1 MEPPRV
7 DLSQFLD
14 CIPDGCFAV
23 ADDWTVTYL
32 NRACE
37 TYVGRQRHE
46 LLGRPVWDAHPALR
60 GSECER
66 ELRAAMSERIAK
78 RVELASA
85 VQPGHILEL
94 RIAPSNGGLAVVMRD
109 VTTERRREQV
119 LRESEVRFRTLADS
133 APVIIWITEQGGR
146 STYLSRRWFEFTGQ
160 TPEEAQGGGALEVIH
175 PEDRQ
180 EVVRVFL
187 EADAR
192 REPFRLDYRLRRAD
206 GEWRWV
212 IGAGSPRF
220 ADDGSFMGHVG
231 SVIDITERKQ
241 AEERLRLLAREVD
254 HRAKNILALV
264 QVMIRQTRASSV
276 EEFIRVAT
284 GRLHAIGRAH
294 TLLAQGRWIGADLDR
309 LVHEELALFRIGR
322 NARVR
327 VSGPPTRLGP
337 EAAQSLA
344 MVLHELSTNAIKHG
358 ALSVPQGAVDVEW
371 TGGGDAP
378 LILRWIE
385 TGGPAVQ
392 SPREAGV
399 GLDVIRR
406 IAADQLG
413 GAARFEWRG
422 EGVVCEFV
430 VPADKLVRGSV

>member
-7 DLSQFLD
+7 DLSKFLD

-23 ADDWTVTYL
+23 AGDWSLTYL
-32 NRACE
+32 NLACE
-37 TYVGRQRHE
+37 TYVGRKRDE
-46 LLGRPVWDAHPALR
+46 LLGRSIWDAHPALC

-66 ELRAAMSERIAK
+66 ELRAAMVD
-78 RVELASA
+78 RVTKQVEIPSA
-85 VQPGHILEL
+85 VNPGHVVEL
-94 RIAPSNGGLAVVMRD
+94 RIFPAEDGLAVVLRD
-109 VTTERRREQV
+109 ITLERRRDQA
-119 LRESEVRFRTLADS
+119 LRESEARFRTLAES
-133 APVIIWITEQGGR
+133 APVIIWTTEPDGR
-146 STYLSRRWFEFTGQ
+146 SAYLNRRWLELTGQ
-160 TPEEAQGGGALEVIH
+160 TAEEAQGAGPLAAMH
-175 PEDRQ
+175 PEDRD
-180 EVVRVFL
+180 EVVRVFT
-187 EADAR
+187 EASER
-192 REPFRLDYRLRRAD
+192 REGFRLDYRLRRAD

-212 IGAGSPRF
+212 ICAGAPRIG
-220 ADDGSFMGHVG
+220 DDGSFLGFVG
-231 SVIDITERKQ
+231 SVIDITDRKQ

-264 QVMIRQTRASSV
+264 QVMIRQTRAASV
-276 EEFIRVAT
+276 EEFIRIAT

-327 VSGPPTRLGP
+327 VSGPPIKLGP

-344 MVLHELSTNAIKHG
+344 MVLHELATNAIKYG
-358 ALSVPQGAVDVEW
+358 ALSVPEGLVDLEW

-378 LILRWIE
+378 LVLCWAE
-385 TGGPAVQ
+385 KGGPPVQ
-392 SPREAGV
+392 SPRESGV

-413 GAARFEWRG
+413 GAARFEWRAAG
-422 EGVVCEFV
+422 LLCEFL
-430 VPADKLVRGSV
+430 VPADKLVRGAE